1 MGGSGNIMKYRR
13 SAKSLFSRMTYFHRI
28 IWLIFI
34 SISFPVIVG
43 GTIYYKISISHLT
56 EELISQQSASLI
68 IVKEQFE
75 DSIASIEYESLQ
87 LSNSRIVKDS
97 FLRKNFNQD
106 YIYQGELLDSITKSM
121 SRPYQE
127 IIYYNHLTGL
137 ILSTDYGH
145 VLMENYPY
153 QSDIIKAFS
162 IDKISDWVYLPDS
175 SKRGF
180 ISFVRIL
187 PLTSITEPKGSLI
200 VHIDKKSLTQNLKKY
215 SSINQN
221 INYLVMDS
229 KGNGLFEITNDSADD
244 PLPLFEEISNNI
256 ENSGTIYSKNELGET
271 TIHLFQKSLYNRI
284 YIASVLEKS
293 ITEQLGWIKM
303 TMLYTVFILLTIVL
317 IISYFS
323 SKFIY
328 SPVNRLIE
336 RSTELTGIKNVPASF
351 SNEFDFIISSMNHV
365 QNRVESLNKHL
376 MHIEPDLHEQFLEKL
391 VKAKIWSNSL
401 IRKKSK
407 ELSIEENRI
416 YSIIIVVPEKI
427 LGKKLFP
434 TEEDPIISLAVASY
448 MKDLILEMK
457 LSGNVLHGDGLEIII
472 ILSAD
477 LHVPLAEWNNRID
490 NYIKTARDN
499 MKNKLPFS
507 VSVGVGRP
515 YKNIKDVSESYR
527 EALKALKNS
536 MYNNPSVI
544 NYYDEDK
551 YAGRQEMMF
560 YPYELEE
567 KLINYLTKGDVKL
580 ARESLKKFTSEIRI
594 SESYNYIY
602 QSYHILLSSI
612 IRSIDQGNIGLLDI
626 RRNNLFNQL
635 QSRKTTEEINDW
647 FIETLFPLYLKI
659 MEENEV
665 VRGRSAV
672 KKVWHHIKDNI
683 GENISLI
690 ECAELVDLSPSYLSR
705 LFRSETGISFV
716 DFVVDTKVSE
726 AKKLLRDTNHTIAD
740 ISEMIGYSER
750 NLSRVFKKK
759 LGISP
764 GQYRSKHR

>member
-13 SAKSLFSRMTYFHRI
+13 SIKSLFNEMTYFHRI

-56 EELISQQSASLI
+56 EELISQQSASLE
-68 IVKEQFE
+68 IVREQFE

-87 LSNSRIVKDS
+87 LSNSRIIEDS
-97 FLRKNFNQD
+97 FLRPNFNQD
-106 YIYQGELLDSITKSM
+106 YIYQGKLLDSITKSM

-127 IIYYNHLTGL
+127 ILYYNHLTGL
-137 ILSTDYGH
+137 VLSTDYGH
-145 VLMENYPY
+145 VLIENYPY

-175 SKRGF
+175 NKRGY

-187 PLTSITEPKGSLI
+187 PLTSIAEPKGSLI

-229 KGNGLFEITNDSADD
+229 KGNGLFEITNDSVDD
-244 PLPLFEEISNNI
+244 PLLLFEEISNSV
-256 ENSGTIYSKNELGET
+256 ENSGAIYSENELGET
-271 TIHLFQKSLYNRI
+271 TIHLFQKSLYNRL
-284 YIASVLEKS
+284 YIASVLENS
-293 ITEQLGWIKM
+293 IIKQLGWIKVAM
-303 TMLYTVFILLTIVL
+303 FYTVFFMLIIVL
-317 IISYFS
+317 IMSYFS

-336 RSTELTGIKNVPASF
+336 RSTELTGIKSVPASF
-351 SNEFDFIISSMNHV
+351 SNEFDFIISSMNNV
-365 QNRVESLNKHL
+365 QNRVEFLNKHL

-391 VKAKIWSNSL
+391 VKAKIWSDSL
-401 IRKKSK
+401 IREKSK
-407 ELSIEENRI
+407 ELSIEVNKI
-416 YSIIIVVPEKI
+416 YSIIIVVPEKRS
-427 LGKKLFP
+427 GKRLFQ

-448 MKDLILEMK
+448 MEDLILEMK

-472 ILSAD
+472 LLSAD
-477 LHVPLAEWNNRID
+477 LHVPSAEWNNRID
-490 NYIKTARDN
+490 NYIKTARAN
-499 MKNKLPFS
+499 MKNKLPYS
-507 VSVGVGRP
+507 ISVGVGRP
-515 YKNIKDVSESYR
+515 YKNIKDISKSYR
-527 EALKALKNS
+527 EALKALQNS
-536 MYNNPSVI
+536 MYNNPTVI
-544 NYYDEDK
+544 NYYDEHK
-551 YAGRQEMMF
+551 YAGNQDMMF
-560 YPYELEE
+560 YPYELEGR
-567 KLINYLTKGDVKL
+567 LIDYLTKGDVKL
-580 ARESLKKFTSEIRI
+580 AIESIKKFTSEIRI

-612 IRSIDQGNIGLLDI
+612 IRSIDQANVGLLDI
-626 RRNNLFNQL
+626 RQDNLFDQL
-635 QSRKTTEEINDW
+635 QKRKTIEEINEW
-647 FIETLFPLYLKI
+647 FIEILFPLYLKLI
-659 MEENEV
+659 EENEV

-705 LFRSETGISFV
+705 LFRNETGISFV
-716 DFVVDTKVSE
+716 EFVVDTKVNE
-726 AKKLLRDTNHTIAD
+726 AKKLLRDTNHTIAE

-750 NLSRVFKKK
+750 NLSRVFKRR

-764 GQYRSKHR
+764 SQYRSKHR